1 MKILFAL
8 TYYRPHV
15 SGLTIYVERLARAM
29 ASQGHDVTV
38 LTSHYDKTLPR
49 TEVRDGVKIVR
60 APVLL
65 RINKGV
71 VMPTFSWYAF
81 KLIRQSD
88 LVSVHLPQLEASLL
102 AFLCRFVVR
111 RPVIL
116 TYHCDLRL
124 PAGLFNRLVDGV
136 VFVSNYVAGLM
147 ADKIVAYTEDFATHS
162 SYLSK
167 FKRKIA
173 VIYPP
178 VEIALPSKVGCRA
191 LRERFSLDSRKVVG
205 FAARFASEKGV
216 EYLLGALPGI
226 LSHVPNL
233 QVLYAGEYE
242 DVMGEKAYMDRL
254 EPVIRQ
260 YHDHWTFLGVVP
272 PEEMADFFSV
282 CDCLVVASVNSTES
296 FGLVQ
301 VEAMLSGTPVVATD
315 LPGVR
320 EPVRVTGMGEIVPKE
335 DARRLGEAVVR
346 VLRHGDAYVEPRA
359 EIEGIFSLERT
370 VEEYERLF
378 RESADAVGR
387 GGATG

>member
-15 SGLTIYVERLARAM
+15 SGLTIYVERLARVM
-29 ASQGHDVTV
+29 VRQGHDVTV
-38 LTSHYDKTLPR
+38 LTSHYDESLPR
-49 TEVRDGVKIVR
+49 EEVRDGVRIVR
-60 APVLL
+60 VPVLF

-71 VMPTFSWYAF
+71 VMPTFSWYAYR
-81 KLIRQSD
+81 LIKQSD
-88 LVSVHLPQLEASLL
+88 VVSVHLPQLEASLL

-124 PAGLFNRLVDGV
+124 PKGLFNRLVDVV
-136 VFVSNYVAGLM
+136 VFGSNYVAGLM
-147 ADKIVAYTEDFATHS
+147 ADRIIAYTEDFATHS
-162 SYLSK
+162 SYLSR
-167 FKRKIA
+167 FKRKIE

-178 VEIALPSKVGCRA
+178 VEIAPPTEAGCQA
-191 LRERFSLDSRKVVG
+191 LAERLCLDNKKVVG
-205 FAARFASEKGV
+205 FAARFATEKGV
-216 EYLLGALPGI
+216 EYLLGALPAI
-226 LSHVPNL
+226 LGHFPNL

-242 DVMGEKAYMDRL
+242 DVMGERAYMDRL
-254 EPVIRQ
+254 RPIIEGYR
-260 YHDHWTFLGVVP
+260 DHWAFLGVVP
-272 PEEMADFFSV
+272 PEEMAEFFSV

-320 EPVRVTGMGEIVPKE
+320 EPVRVTGMGEVVPKE
-335 DARRLGEAVVR
+335 DARALGQAVVR
-346 VLRHGDAYVEPRA
+346 VLRHGDAYVEPRE
-359 EIEGIFSLERT
+359 EIERIFSLQRT

-378 RESADAVGR
+378 RRNIEAVSGK
-387 GGATG
+387 GGGG